1 MSKIRVGVLMG
12 GNSPEHEISLVTG
25 QAVIR
30 EIDGERYETVPLV
43 LGRDTTPAQ
52 IERLLHQAVAT
63 PPGIDVVFIAMHGHP
78 GEDGTVQAI
87 CEEVGVPYTGSGV
100 EASRIGMDK
109 VATKERLTRAGL
121 FVPISY
127 EVTETLWHTCAEE
140 VLERIRCYL

>member
-30 EIDGERYETVPLV
+30 EIDRERYEPFPLV

-52 IERLLHQAVAT
+52 IESLLRRAVAT

-87 CEEVGVPYTGSGV
+87 CEEVGVPYTGSDV

-109 VATKERLTRAGL
+109 VATKERLARAGL